1 MTISAFRTTHG
12 APEISAKKFSGGAV
26 HPSVPRHTDGADHQ
40 DQNHADPEHHIGR
53 INDGTA
59 PRGRHPVRRSTITP
73 AKYLK

>member
-1 MTISAFRTTHG
+1 M
-12 APEISAKKFSGGAV
+12 